1 MKELINI
8 TVREAVVCNME
19 TSQELGRMS
28 VI

>member
-8 TVREAVVCNME
+8 TVRGAVVCNTE
-19 TSQELGRMS
+19 TSRELGRMS